1 MRVKQ
6 PEPFDPN
13 REYRPGERCVYRGM
27 VLIAEIWTA
36 ADARLANNTPAI
48 FMQRCV
54 RCKIKREDCPGIGR
68 QCDKFHRSDRKTIY
82 WRLLRIVGGFKGV
95 ETLEFNYNGTIAGV
109 KVEAAPVCL
118 AIKEMKGGT
127 EYSNPRGTQHYFR
140 CSNGRYENGIGQ

>member
-13 REYRPGERCVYRGM
+13 REYRPGKRCVYRGM

-36 ADARLANNTPAI
+36 ADARLANNNSTMFA
-48 FMQRCV
+48 QRCV
-54 RCKIKREDCPGIGR
+54 RCKIKREDCPRIGR

-109 KVEAAPVCL
+109 KVKAAPD
-118 AIKEMKGGT
+118 
-127 EYSNPRGTQHYFR
+127 SN
-140 CSNGRYENGIGQ
+140 NE

>member
-13 REYRPGERCVYRGM
+13 REYSPGERCVYRGM

-36 ADARLANNTPAI
+36 ADARLANNNPAI
-48 FMQRCV
+48 FTQRCV

-82 WRLLRIVGGFKGV
+82 WRLLLKLPICLMSCS
-95 ETLEFNYNGTIAGV
+95 EQTLRPVAG
-109 KVEAAPVCL
+109 KWRKNL
-118 AIKEMKGGT
+118 TSTKRQL
-127 EYSNPRGTQHYFR
+127 NTQ
-140 CSNGRYENGIGQ
+140 CPNLTTPDE

>member
-36 ADARLANNTPAI
+36 ADARLANNNSTMFA
-48 FMQRCV
+48 QRCV

-109 KVEAAPVCL
+109 RLKPPRI
-118 AIKEMKGGT
+118 AITNKFLE
-127 EYSNPRGTQHYFR
+127 R
-140 CSNGRYENGIGQ
+140 

>member
-36 ADARLANNTPAI
+36 ADARLANNNSTMFA
-48 FMQRCV
+48 QRCV

-95 ETLEFNYNGTIAGV
+95 ETFFSYEDVNGNGYC
-109 KVEAAPVCL
+109 EAFKSEQRCGDL
-118 AIKEMKGGT
+118 RCQ
-127 EYSNPRGTQHYFR
+127 EYKPKK
-140 CSNGRYENGIGQ
+140 